1 MIEELKK
8 YLKFR
13 NGFFVEA
20 GAYDGISFSN
30 TLYLEKKLNWKGI
43 LIEPTFENYLS
54 CIKKRKN
61 SIVINSLLTSFENYT
76 KKKYAFGDFLLSKTE
91 HAGGGAMSS
100 INNIKFDSSLIFNLK
115 NLYSKIRAKSPIIPI
130 HTTPLSLIA
139 DFYNISNIDFFSL
152 DVEGHEYDVL
162 KGINFKKLYIKYIC
176 VEARDF
182 NKNQIFDLL
191 KKNNFKLIQKLTN
204 FSKKKNP
211 NWSGHQ
217 DYLFKNKN
225 MFFIKLK

>member
-1 MIEELKK
+1 MIENLKK

-13 NGFFVEA
+13 SGFFVEA
-20 GAYDGISFSN
+20 GAYDGVSYSN

-54 CIKKRKN
+54 CIKNRKK
-61 SIVINSLLTSFENYT
+61 SIAINSLLTSFENYA
-76 KKKYAFGDFLLSKTE
+76 KKKYAFGDFLVTKTA
-91 HAGGGAMSS
+91 HGGGGGQMAS
-100 INNIKFDSSLIFNLK
+100 INNLKFDNSLFFNLK
-115 NLYSKIRAKSPIIPI
+115 NLYSKIRGKYPIVPI
-130 HTTPLSLIA
+130 RQIPLSLIT

-152 DVEGHEYDVL
+152 DVEGHEYECL

-176 VEARDF
+176 IEIRHF
-182 NKNQIFDLL
+182 NKKQIFDLL
-191 KKNNFKLIQKLTN
+191 KKNNFKFIKQLTN

-217 DYLFKNKN
+217 DYLFKNTGI
-225 MFFIKLK
+225 FSI

>member
-1 MIEELKK
+1 MIENLKK

-13 NGFFVEA
+13 NGYFVEA
-20 GAYDGISFSN
+20 GAYDGVSYSN
-30 TLYLEKKLNWKGI
+30 TLHLEKELNWKGI

-54 CIKKRKN
+54 CIKNRKN
-61 SIVINSLLTSFENYT
+61 SIAINSLLTSFENYT
-76 KKKYAFGDFLLSKTE
+76 KKKYAFGDFSVTKTI
-91 HAGGGAMSS
+91 HGGGGGPIAS
-100 INNIKFDSSLIFNLK
+100 INNFKFDNSFFFNLK
-115 NLYSKIRAKSPIIPI
+115 NFYSKIRGKHQIVPI
-130 HTTPLSLIA
+130 HQVPLSLIT

-176 VEARDF
+176 VEIRYF

-191 KKNNFKLIQKLTN
+191 KKNNFKFIEKLTN
-204 FSKKKNP
+204 LGKKKNR

-217 DYLFKNKN
+217 DYLFKNKQ
-225 MFFIKLK
+225 KLSKY